1 LIINEYDAE
10 HLHRAFGIDMST
22 MELGPLDDAGIG
34 GGWGRVVPGGHS
46 DAHQHDEIETFV
58 IVAGRGELVVDSGRR
73 PVAAGTVIQFAPFET
88 HHLENTGEQDLLFA
102 TFYWRDPDRA
112 ARAAAAVPRRR
123 FDERPVFVFSSP
135 TTPNGDLHVGH
146 LSGPYLGADVFTRF
160 QRMNG
165 TRVWHIAGSDD
176 FQSYVPSAARAE
188 GRGPAE
194 TAAHYSAEILA
205 THLLMDIG
213 VDQYTVSNADPGYR
227 EGVQRFFARVAA
239 SDLVEPRA
247 AEALF
252 DAETGRYL
260 YEPDVSGKC
269 PTCGSGTGGNMCEE
283 CGEPNFCADLVEPK
297 SGLSAAQPRVD
308 ELTRYMLALHEL
320 MPAVDAHHRL
330 GRVPARVREL
340 AGRLAQRE
348 RLDVAIT
355 HPGEWG
361 VPPQESLLPGQN
373 IWVWID
379 MAYRFLYGIE
389 AIGRRQ
395 GEQWDAQSPQGEWK
409 IVHFLGY
416 DNSFYH
422 AIFCPALYKLAHPDW
437 TPDIDYH
444 VNEFYEL
451 DSDKF
456 STSRGHAVWGKDIL
470 GPESVDA
477 VRFHLSRTRPEGRRT
492 NFTMKEY
499 EATLHDTLIGTWQRW
514 LDDLGTRVATEY
526 GGEVPDAGIWTP
538 EHTGFLAR
546 LGTRLAELTNALA
559 EDGFS
564 LNRAAAALNGIVE
577 DVVAFRRDES
587 RTAGSPGW
595 RDESRTAIALE
606 LAAAKLLAVG
616 AAPVMPRFA
625 GRLAAALRQPEPSQ
639 WPRLVTLVAPGTR
652 IGLAGQVYFGPGAQ
666 ASAEAVVGVGAAVA
680 QAVDSDGS
688 LPHSEPQNSEL
699 LPWLDE
705 LVRAALQLS
714 AERSVGG
721 QTLVNLGMES
731 MQAIALQYQIMEKLD
746 LDVPVDVLLGER
758 TVAQLAEHLGGG
770 AAPAEVPGT

>member
-1 LIINEYDAE
+1 MIINEYDAE
-10 HLHRAFGIDMST
+10 HLHRAFGIDMSSID
-22 MELGPLDDAGIG
+22 LGPLEEAGVG
-34 GGWGRVVPGGHS
+34 GGWGRVSPGGRS

-58 IVAGRGELVVDSGRR
+58 IVAGRGDLVVNSARR

-135 TTPNGDLHVGH
+135 TTPNGDLHLGH
-146 LSGPYLGADVFTRF
+146 LSGPYLGADVFVRF

-165 TRVWHIAGSDD
+165 TRAWHIAGSDD
-176 FQSYVPSAARAE
+176 FQSYVASAARAE

-205 THLLMDIG
+205 THRLMDIG

-227 EGVQRFFARVAA
+227 QGVQRFFARVAA
-239 SDLVEPRA
+239 SNLVAPKA
-247 AEALF
+247 GEALF

-269 PTCGSGTGGNMCEE
+269 PTCGSGSGGNLCEE

-297 SGLSAAQPRVD
+297 SADSAAEPRIG
-308 ELTRYMLALHEL
+308 EITRYMLALHEL
-320 MPAVDAHHRL
+320 APEIAAHHRL

-340 AGRLAQRE
+340 ADRLARRE
-348 RLDVAIT
+348 RLDIAIT
-355 HPGEWG
+355 HPGDWG
-361 VPPQESLLPGQN
+361 VPPTESAVADQN

-379 MAYRFLYGIE
+379 MAYRFLYGVE
-389 AIGRRQ
+389 ALGRRH
-395 GEQWDAQSPQGEWK
+395 GEQWDAEAPQAEWK

-422 AIFCPALYKLAHPDW
+422 AIFVPAMYKLAHPDW

-451 DSDKF
+451 DFDKF
-456 STSRGHAVWGKDIL
+456 STSRRHAVWGKDVL
-470 GPESVDA
+470 GPDSVDA
-477 VRFHLSRTRPEGRRT
+477 IRFHLSRTRPEGRRT
-492 NFTMKEY
+492 NFTVPEY
-499 EATLHDTLIGTWQRW
+499 EASLHGTLIGTWQRW
-514 LDDLGTRVATEY
+514 LEDLGTRIAADY
-526 GGEVPDAGIWTP
+526 AGEAPDAGIWTP

-546 LGTRLAELTNALA
+546 LGTRLAELTGALG

-564 LNRAAAALNGIVE
+564 LNRAAEALDGIVE
-577 DVVAFRRDES
+577 DVLVFRRAES
-587 RTAGSPGW
+587 ATAGSPGW
-595 RDESRTAIALE
+595 RDETRTAIALE

-625 GRLAAALRQPEPSQ
+625 GRLAAALGQPEPAR
-639 WPRLVTLVAPGTR
+639 WPRLVTLVDPGTR
-652 IGLAGQVYFGPGAQ
+652 IELAGQVYFGKGAQ
-666 ASAEAVVGVGAAVA
+666 ADEASPAETSEAAAV
-680 QAVDSDGS
+680 QAADSAGS
-688 LPHSEPQNSEL
+688 QDPEL

-705 LVRAALQLS
+705 VVHAALRLPGG
-714 AERSVGG
+714 ESVAA
-721 QTLVNLGMES
+721 QTLLGLGMES
-731 MQAIALQYQIMEKLD
+731 MQAIALQYQILEKLD
-746 LDVPVDVLLGER
+746 VDVPVEVLLGDR
-758 TVAQLAEHLGGG
+758 TVAQLAEHIGRGA
-770 AAPAEVPGT
+770 AAPAEVPGR